1 MWFDEIA
8 NVPGDLAFPNARGG
22 TFSSDGVA
30 YVVSMNVKRATP
42 HCPSLAAKRITPH
55 LIRHTTAMHLLQSG
69 IDPSLIALYLGHET
83 IETTHIYVQA
93 DLLMKE
99 RALEKLAAPDTPT
112 HRFQADDALLSFLS
126 TL

>member
-1 MWFDEIA
+1 
-8 NVPGDLAFPNARGG
+8 
-22 TFSSDGVA
+22 
-30 YVVSMNVKRATP
+30 
-42 HCPSLAAKRITPH
+42 
-55 LIRHTTAMHLLQSG
+55 MHLLQSA

-99 RALEKLAAPDTPT
+99 RALEKLAPPETSSR
-112 HRFQADDALLSFLS
+112 RFQADDALLSFLS